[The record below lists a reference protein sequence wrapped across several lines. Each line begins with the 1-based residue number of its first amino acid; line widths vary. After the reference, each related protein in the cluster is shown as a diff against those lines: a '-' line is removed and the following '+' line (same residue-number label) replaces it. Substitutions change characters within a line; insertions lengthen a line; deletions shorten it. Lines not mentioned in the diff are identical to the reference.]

1 MTTVLK
7 VTEKEW
13 QRTVVDYAQALGWRV
28 AHFRTSR
35 TGSGGYATAVQAD
48 GAGWPDLTMVRGPR
62 LILAELKARAGRL
75 SIDQRAWLDALGL
88 VSQATRYAAEIAMGE
103 DLLEPNLSHE
113 ADYRGCGVEVY
124 VWKPVDWPE
133 VERTLR

>member
-1 MTTVLK
+1 MTTALK

-13 QRTVVDYAQALGWRV
+13 QQTVIDTAQARGWRV

-48 GAGWPDLTMVRGPR
+48 GAGYPDLSMVRGPR
-62 LILAELKARAGRL
+62 LAFVELKAEKGRL
-75 SIDQRAWLDALGL
+75 APAQREWLDDLTL
-88 VSQATRYAAEIAMGE
+88 VADATQYAAGVAMGE

-124 VWKPVDWPE
+124 VWKPADWPE

>member
-7 VTEKEW
+7 VSEKEW
-13 QRTVVDYAQALGWRV
+13 QRTVVEAAQALGWTV
-28 AHFRTSR
+28 AHFRAAR
-35 TGSGGYATAVQAD
+35 TGSGGWATPVQAD
-48 GAGWPDLTMVRGPR
+48 GAGFPDLVCVRGPR
-62 LILAELKARAGRL
+62 LIFAELKARAGRL
-75 SIDQRAWLDALGL
+75 SVDQRAWLDALGL
-88 VSQATRYAAEIAMGE
+88 VSQATRYAADVAMGE